1 MQTRVRQLIAEHET
15 LKAAH
20 SDAISHAIEEHD
32 KRLREEQ
39 ERLMLE
45 QLCAANEAANRAK
58 SQFLANMSHEIRTPL
73 TAIMGFT
80 DLLRSGAD
88 GGIETERQDYLKAIH
103 ISATHLLELIS
114 DILDLSR
121 IEAGR
126 MEICPVPC
134 SFQEILSS
142 VMSIMGMR
150 AREKHLE
157 LTCEWPDGA
166 PATVLTD
173 ALRLKQLLMNL
184 VGNAVKFTSRGSV
197 RVVCRLLNPSGNAQM
212 AFDVIDTGPGIAAER
227 LQAIFDAFV
236 QADNSVTREFGGT
249 GLGLT
254 ISRRIAQAMG
264 GDITVQSELGKGST
278 FTATINVGPLP
289 AALLAAGPVSDA
301 ISREATAETCPA
313 VACPPARV
321 LLADDGALNRKLIS
335 TFLRRA
341 GLEVTSAENGKK
353 AVDLAGT
360 SSFDVILMD
369 MQMPVMDGYTA
380 TRGLRA
386 LGIQT
391 PVIALTATR
400 HVRGPAEMPG
410 GRLQR
415 YLSKPVTSERLLR
428 DRRRPFQ
435 REKPAGRQGAPGR
448 SRPAG
453 KSAPGKPAVLLAS
466 HRGSRVSRSRCG
478 VRGVPPRAIRDPAAH
493 GGSGRFRY
501 HRRDGPHAQG
511 DGGDGGIRRL
521 REPRA
526 AVTRIGPARTSR
538 GDPGRPGGHR
548 EAGRA
553 GAGAVAVTR
562 SAHLEFLN
570 HGDWPHRPAC

>member
-1 MQTRVRQLIAEHET
+1 
-15 LKAAH
+15 
-20 SDAISHAIEEHD
+20 
-32 KRLREEQ
+32 
-39 ERLMLE
+39 
-45 QLCAANEAANRAK
+45 
-58 SQFLANMSHEIRTPL
+58 
-73 TAIMGFT
+73 MGFT

-142 VMSIMGMR
+142 VMLIMGMR

-278 FTATINVGPLP
+278 FTATIDVGPLP

-391 PVIALTATR
+391 PVIALTA
-400 HVRGPAEMPG
+400 HAMSGDQQKCLEAG
-410 GRLQR
+410 CSA

-428 DRRRPFQ
+428 AIADVLSSARSPLAAKER
-435 REKPAGRQGAPGR
+435 AGR

-570 HGDWPHRPAC
+570 HGDWPAPSRVLNRENHAFPKGLYPWLHEHSA